1 MCLMNPFCLAI
12 SLACACVYG
21 AALRGRKALL
31 KGLAYLVP
39 MAALAIIISAAF
51 NHAGLTTL
59 LYLPSGNPLTLESI
73 LYGASSAAMLATVLL
88 WFSCY
93 GAVMTSDKF
102 IYLFGRVIPAL
113 SLVASMSLRFVPK
126 FKAQYAA
133 AADGERALRGD
144 VSKGRLFTRLK
155 RAAAVLSIVVT
166 WALDNAIETADSM
179 KSRGYGLPHRSAFSI
194 YRFEER
200 DLAILCWLLFC
211 GLYITSGWLSG
222 GLYFRYFPSVKW
234 GAAGPFPLSFLL
246 CYLALGLTPVI
257 LDVLEAHKWTRLK
270 SKA

>member
-1 MCLMNPFCLAI
+1 MNPWCLAI
-12 SLACACVYG
+12 SIICAFVYG
-21 AALRGRKALL
+21 VSLRGAKALL

-39 MAALAIIISAAF
+39 MAALATLISAAF
-51 NHAGLTTL
+51 NHAGMTSL

-73 LYGASSAAMLATVLL
+73 LYGAASAAMLTAMLL

-93 GAVMTSDKF
+93 GTAMTSDKF

-133 AADGERALRGD
+133 AADGARALRGD
-144 VSKGRLFTRLK
+144 VSQGPILKRLK

-166 WALDNAIETADSM
+166 WSLDNAVETADSM

-200 DLAILCWLLFC
+200 DRYLMLWLLFC

-222 GLYFRYFPSVKW
+222 GFYFRYFPSVKW
-234 GAAGPFPLSFLL
+234 GPAGPFELSFLL
-246 CYLALGLTPVI
+246 CYLALCLTPVI
-257 LDVLEAHKWTRLK
+257 LNVLEARKWTRLK